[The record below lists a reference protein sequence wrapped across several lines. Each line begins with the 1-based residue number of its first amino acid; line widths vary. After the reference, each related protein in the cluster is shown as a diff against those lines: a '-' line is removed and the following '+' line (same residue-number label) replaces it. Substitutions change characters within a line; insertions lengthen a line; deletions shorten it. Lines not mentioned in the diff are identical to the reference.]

1 MVVNTASVNT
11 SEPGS

>member
-1 MVVNTASVNT
+1 MVVDTASVNT